1 MTQEDPSR
9 AFNITTCAMLA
20 VFSLC
25 FLGMAGYEWSLEDE
39 VYGPVLGKE
48 LPLVLSV
55 ITGGMAWYCR
65 P

>member
-1 MTQEDPSR
+1 
-9 AFNITTCAMLA
+9 MLA

-55 ITGGMAWYCR
+55 ITGGLAWYCR